1 MMNNEGKRLSVE
13 ERARRYVAKLDGA
26 VAGAGGHAA
35 TFHVACVLVQGFGL
49 SGPEALSILREYNI
63 RCDPPWSESELAHK
77 IAGAEKAP
85 GLQTREGVKPRGFL
99 RDQGGSTYQS
109 VGRPIATDARGARLG
124 QPIEQPPRVERP
136 AFDPTKLRSMA
147 GAWRDVVDLVWLA
160 NRSSMDPAQV
170 SAAGFLQ
177 ALYRPGEKVLCF
189 TTWKSQGQA
198 VWPADKVPTE
208 GPEGVWFLAQ
218 PIDGKAHP
226 NPRNLDKDGQPKM
239 SRRSEESVT
248 AFRYLVLESDT
259 ADMRDWLGLLVQ
271 IPLKIEAIYTSGG
284 RSIHVLVR
292 IDCATRRQ
300 WDEERKALEPTLNLL
315 HLGGNDPGALSC
327 VRLTRLPGAMR
338 LGKRDKEDRYV
349 RLNPPQLQ
357 KLLYLRPNAPLRA
370 LKDIATTRDVEGF
383 WCGMAKVGIGDA
395 DEGAGVDWLLGGLSY
410 YANVSDRVREALV
423 QVREGLKEPAV

>member
-1 MMNNEGKRLSVE
+1 MNNDGKRLSLD
-13 ERARRYVAKLDGA
+13 ERARRYVAKLDAA

-49 SGPEALSILREYNI
+49 SGSEALPLLREYNL

-77 IAGAEKAP
+77 INGAEKAP

-99 RDQGGSTYQS
+99 RDQGGGGHFD
-109 VGRPIATDARGARLG
+109 VGRPIATDEKGARVG
-124 QPIEQPPRVERP
+124 KYIAPAPRVERP
-136 AFDPTKLRSMA
+136 EFDPAKLRSMA
-147 GAWRDVVDLVWLA
+147 GSWREVVDLCWLA
-160 NRSSMDPAQV
+160 NRSTMDPAQV
-170 SAAGFLQ
+170 TAPRFLQ
-177 ALYRPGEKVLCF
+177 SLYAPTEKVLCF

-218 PIDGKAHP
+218 PIDGKYHP
-226 NPRNLDKDGQPKM
+226 NPRNLDKAGQPKL

-271 IPLKIEAIYTSGG
+271 IPLRIEAIYTSGG

-349 RLNPPQLQ
+349 RFTPPQLQ

-395 DEGAGVDWLLGGLSY
+395 DEGDGADWLLGGLSY
-410 YANVSDRVREALV
+410 YANVSDRVRDSLV
-423 QVREGLKEPAV
+423 QVREGLKAPAV